1 MTERYANRGSLDL
14 LFEELLSDYR
24 FRTPWRDFEGSVGHV
39 TADVELH
46 AQEPRRDS
54 GRCAKSR

>member
-1 MTERYANRGSLDL
+1 MTERYVNRGSLDL

-39 TADVELH
+39 TTDVEH
-46 AQEPRRDS
+46 ALKSLGERA
-54 GRCAKSR
+54 RCARSR